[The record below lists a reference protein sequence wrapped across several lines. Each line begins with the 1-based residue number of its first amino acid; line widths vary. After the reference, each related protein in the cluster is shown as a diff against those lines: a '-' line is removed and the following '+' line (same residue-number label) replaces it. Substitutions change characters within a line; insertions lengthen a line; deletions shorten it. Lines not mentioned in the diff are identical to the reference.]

1 MTNKAFLAYY
11 TKNAFSAKFC
21 KIGVHMEE
29 KYFAA
34 VNSHRGF
41 ESYYADMFGAAE
53 RAYIIK
59 GGPGTGKSYFM
70 RMLAKKAES
79 RGCSIVYIYC
89 SSDPDSLDGI
99 LIDHRIAIFDGTAP
113 HAEEASLPGARDELI
128 DLGRFWNS
136 KDLRSKKDEIKT
148 LTEKK
153 AAAYKIAYDCLS
165 AVGSF
170 EWAIEKLVR
179 PAVLTEKMRAAVAR
193 YLRPIPDGKLASV
206 INLATNSIGMRGEVR
221 FSTLEDRAKA
231 SVFVEDFYET
241 SHLFLSEIQKE
252 AARKG
257 LAVRVS
263 HDPAFPDHAD
273 AVELCESGLLFTS
286 GGEVSGRRVN
296 MKRFID
302 EKAIKDLRSE
312 YRMLVYCKESAKNAA
327 KKALET
333 AAKYHFALEEIY
345 VSHMDFEAKER
356 FTEEFENI
364 LFS

>member
-1 MTNKAFLAYY
+1 
-11 TKNAFSAKFC
+11 
-21 KIGVHMEE
+21 MEE

-53 RAYIIK
+53 RVFIIK

-70 RMLAKKAES
+70 RALAKKAEA
-79 RGCSIVYIYC
+79 RGCSVIYIYC

-99 LIDHRIAIFDGTAP
+99 LIDRRIAVFDGTAP
-113 HAEEASLPGARDELI
+113 HAAEASLPGTRDEII

-136 KDLRSKKDEIKT
+136 KGLSSKKDEIKM

-153 AAAYKIAYDCLS
+153 AEAYKIAYDCLS

-170 EWAIEKLVR
+170 ERAIEKLVR
-179 PAVLTEKMRAAVAR
+179 PAVLAEKMRAAVAR
-193 YLRPIPDGKLASV
+193 YLRPIPDGKRASLL
-206 INLATNSIGMRGEVR
+206 NLATNSIGMRGEVR
-221 FSTLEDRAKA
+221 FSTLEDRAKT
-231 SVFVEDFYET
+231 SVFVEDFYNT
-241 SHLFLSEIQKE
+241 AHLFLSEIQKE
-252 AARKG
+252 AAKKG
-257 LAVRVS
+257 LVVRVS
-263 HDPAFPDHAD
+263 HEPTFPEHAD

-286 GGEVSGRRVN
+286 GGEGSGRRVN
-296 MKRFID
+296 MKRFVD
-302 EKAIKDLRSE
+302 EKALRDMRSE
-312 YRMLVYCKESAKNAA
+312 YRMLGHCKESAKNAA
-327 KKALET
+327 KKALES